1 MGFGRNIISILF
13 ERVQTSDCYCWIGT
27 SIFLLIISVKFILKH
42 NYKNKIVLFLH
53 SYFCQSSLPLCH
65 YNTTT
70 QNNMILSYA
79 AVHSG
84 LWVLL
89 NARFLRQ
96 APHRPFCFAFFLGA
110 RGITISSTN
119 LCLLIS
125 HQTQTPQAHTRLL
138 GPPVC
143 LYLGNAPF
151 PHNRNI
157 LYLCC

>member
-1 MGFGRNIISILF
+1 MCRLEYQLAYIQYHIFICTLLSMFFCFLLHSSPLLFPNWWDLGGISFPFYL
-13 ERVQTSDCYCWIGT
+13 EKVQKNDCYCWIGT

-79 AVHSG
+79 AVYSG

-89 NARFLRQ
+89 NARFLR
-96 APHRPFCFAFFLGA
+96 
-110 RGITISSTN
+110 
-119 LCLLIS
+119 
-125 HQTQTPQAHTRLL
+125 
-138 GPPVC
+138 
-143 LYLGNAPF
+143 
-151 PHNRNI
+151 
-157 LYLCC
+157 